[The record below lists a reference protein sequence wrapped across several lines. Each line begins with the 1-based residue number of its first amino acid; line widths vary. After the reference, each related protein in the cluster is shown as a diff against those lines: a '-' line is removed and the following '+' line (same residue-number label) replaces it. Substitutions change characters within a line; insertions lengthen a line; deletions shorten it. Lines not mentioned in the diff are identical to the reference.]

1 MSNYH
6 EYIAI
11 TIIIRTV
18 LFNHSQQTSSP
29 NTTASAAKDLT
40 VVENGVDGKP
50 LEDES
55 EKVVD
60 ENCEEVAA
68 TADTAEAEEESLDKR
83 KSPELPI
90 PELQSLPSPDGED
103 KKENLTD
110 DEDRLTPSGTLSR
123 DGILDE

>member
-1 MSNYH
+1 M
-6 EYIAI
+6 
-11 TIIIRTV
+11 
-18 LFNHSQQTSSP
+18 
-29 NTTASAAKDLT
+29 T